1 MTTGA
6 GSSGLGT
13 GGFLYAA
20 SSVHGFAA
28 VIIAVTYGYRE
39 FADQRR
45 RNMFVQQYANQ
56 RRAPGSLSIRKCF
69 FGRPGGCPSR
79 AASRA

>member
-28 VIIAVTYGYRE
+28 VIIAVTYGYR
-39 FADQRR
+39 
-45 RNMFVQQYANQ
+45 
-56 RRAPGSLSIRKCF
+56 
-69 FGRPGGCPSR
+69 
-79 AASRA
+79 